1 MINFIPSDQI
11 DNLNSVVDPD
21 IIDPDIIDPDIIDPD
36 ADDDANI
43 KEKVKRTIQIQTII
57 LYYQSTLRNV
67 LLIIS
72 VSIAL
77 FSLPQ
82 IFFNNYFFNKYK
94 IFKTLVR
101 ITAIFML
108 LLSFY
113 ICFYLFIDVNRMN
126 NYIDPFIKNLYVNI
140 NNWIILLVFILFT
153 IFILF
158 CIYVYMTYQFY
169 IKKNKKLT

>member
-11 DNLNSVVDPD
+11 DNLNSVVDTN
-21 IIDPDIIDPDIIDPD
+21 IVDPDVV
-36 ADDDANI
+36 DDGNI

-94 IFKTLVR
+94 IFKTLIR
-101 ITAIFML
+101 ITAIFIL

-113 ICFYLFIDVNRMN
+113 ICFYLLIDVNRMN
-126 NYIDPFIKNLYVNI
+126 NYIDPFIKNLYVN
-140 NNWIILLVFILFT
+140 NFVPALV
-153 IFILF
+153 
-158 CIYVYMTYQFY
+158 
-169 IKKNKKLT
+169 

>member
-21 IIDPDIIDPDIIDPD
+21 DNFVVSDTDYDHGDTT
-36 ADDDANI
+36 N
-43 KEKVKRTIQIQTII
+43 EKVKRSIQIQTII

-77 FSLPQ
+77 FSLPK
-82 IFFNNYFFNKYK
+82 ISFNNYFLNKYK
-94 IFKTLVR
+94 IFKTLIR

-126 NYIDPFIKNLYVNI
+126 NYIDPLQKNLYVNI
-140 NNWIILLVFILFT
+140 NNWIFLLVFILFT

-169 IKKNKKLT
+169 IKKI